1 MQDMAIWAQ
10 EGPGCLWRLTST
22 MAHSF
27 HSADC
32 KPSVNAVTVTVNEAK
47 LIGVSNVVAH
57 LQQLLV
63 G

>member
-32 KPSVNAVTVTVNEAK
+32 KPSVNAVTVTVTRQSS
-47 LIGVSNVVAH
+47 LVFPTW
-57 LQQLLV
+57 LLPQQLLA